1 MDVHEPVMPGEVLQ
15 YLEVHG
21 DGVYVDCTTGLG
33 GHSREIAR
41 RLSKGRL
48 ICLDRDPFS
57 LEKAKLKLAE
67 FGERIYFRQSRFS
80 QLGQTLAE
88 LGIARVQ
95 GLLADL
101 GVSRYQ
107 LTSPERGFSLS
118 QDGPL
123 NMLMEGSGEPT
134 AAEVVNFLSENELA
148 DLIYRLGEERRS
160 RKLARAI
167 VRTRPHR
174 TTLGL
179 ARAIE
184 EAVPRTGKLH
194 PATQT
199 FMALRMYVNREL
211 EELESLLEQAPG
223 IVAGGGRMVTL
234 TFHSLEDRM
243 VKRSFQQLRREGR
256 ARLLTKHVV
265 KPQREEVLRNAASRS
280 AKLRAL
286 EMIGNAGKH

>member
-1 MDVHEPVMPGEVLQ
+1 MDVHEPVMPAEVLR

-41 RLSKGRL
+41 RLSKGKL

-57 LEKAKLKLAE
+57 LEKAKSRLEE

-80 QLGQTLAE
+80 QLSQTLAE
-88 LGIARVQ
+88 LGIATVQ

-134 AAEVVNFLSENELA
+134 AAEVVNFLSERELA
-148 DLIYRLGEERRS
+148 DLIYQFGEERRS

-179 ARAIE
+179 ARVIE

-211 EELESLLEQAPG
+211 EELESLLEQAPE

-243 VKRSFQQLRREGR
+243 VKRSFQQLAREGR
-256 ARLLTKHVV
+256 ARLLSKHVV
-265 KPQREEVLRNAASRS
+265 KPQPEEVARNAASRS
-280 AKLRAL
+280 ARLRAL
-286 EMIGNAGKH
+286 EMTAHAGQ

>member
-1 MDVHEPVMPGEVLQ
+1 L
-15 YLEVHG
+15 
-21 DGVYVDCTTGLG
+21 T
-33 GHSREIAR
+33 
-41 RLSKGRL
+41 
-48 ICLDRDPFS
+48 
-57 LEKAKLKLAE
+57 
-67 FGERIYFRQSRFS
+67 
-80 QLGQTLAE
+80 E
-88 LGIARVQ
+88 LGIGKVQ
-95 GLLADL
+95 GLVADL

-123 NMLMEGSGEPT
+123 SMLMEPGEGPT
-134 AAEVVNFLSENELA
+134 AAEAVNLLSERELA
-148 DLIYRLGEERRS
+148 DLIYQLGEERRA
-160 RKLARAI
+160 RKLVRAI

-179 ARAIE
+179 ARVIE
-184 EAVPRTGKLH
+184 EAAPRTGKLH

-211 EELESLLEQAPG
+211 EELQALLEQAP
-223 IVAGGGRMVTL
+223 AMAAAGGRMVTL

-243 VKRSFQQLRREGR
+243 VKRSFQQLAREGR

-265 KPQREEVLRNAASRS
+265 KPQPEEVRRNAASRS

-286 EMIGNAGKH
+286 EWTGGAGQ